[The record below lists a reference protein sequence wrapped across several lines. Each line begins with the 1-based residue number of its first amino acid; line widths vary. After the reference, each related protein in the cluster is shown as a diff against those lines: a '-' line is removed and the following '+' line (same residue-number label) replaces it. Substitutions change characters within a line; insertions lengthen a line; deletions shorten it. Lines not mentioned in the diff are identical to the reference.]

1 MDPIDLDTLSK
12 LSPFELKNELIR
24 HASRQSER
32 LMLNAGRANP
42 NFLAT
47 LPRQAFFELGL
58 FATGEAERSGV
69 SRADGLGG
77 LPKAT
82 GIAARFEQFAQT
94 RREAPGIRFLRAAV
108 AHARRRLACSE
119 ADFLHE
125 LVQGVLGC
133 NYPEPARI
141 LPNAADVIG
150 RYLRQELAGLRPIV
164 GAIDLFAVEGA
175 TAGITYVFNSLRENR
190 LLSPG
195 DKIAIGMPIFSPYIE
210 IPQLDDYRLVE
221 VAIDA
226 DPELGWQYPDRELD
240 KLLDP
245 EIRALLVVNP
255 GNPTSVEDRPGWA
268 QVGLPA
274 SSPNDRQ
281 DLIILTDDVYATFAD
296 DFVSLFATCP
306 YNTILVYSFS
316 KYFGATGWRL
326 GVIAMHENNVL
337 DAKIAA
343 LPQTDRV
350 MLDDRYGSLVVEPRQ
365 LEIHRSDGGGQPE
378 RCAEPYGRA
387 VDAAAG
393 ADGAVRAIS
402 VDGRARLLQTSG
414 QKHDS
419 PTLSDASSRTR
430 LRTARRSKRGR
441 VSTPC
446 SISKCWGPSATAGI
460 LSTGCCATKTRSR
473 SCFGSPTKPASCCCQ
488 GKGLGRPIRRRG
500 SRWRTWMRR
509 ITPGSGT
516 FYARSCRNTSTNI
529 TSKTR
534 LVRVKLKRLYRSGE
548 PWQPALIVIS
558 RAASEGPHGIIGGHN
573 EPRTGRLW
581 FLPS

>member
-1 MDPIDLDTLSK
+1 MNPIDLDTLSK

-175 TAGITYVFNSLRENR
+175 TAGITYVFDSLRENR

-226 DPELGWQYPDRELD
+226 DFELGWQYPDRELD

-255 GNPTSVEDRPGWA
+255 GNPTSAKINQAGLNRIAGIVA
-268 QVGLPA
+268 QH
-274 SSPNDRQ
+274 RK

-326 GVIAMHENNVL
+326 GVIAMHEDNVV
-337 DAKIAA
+337 DARIAA
-343 LPQTDRV
+343 LPKTDRV
-350 MLDDRYGSLVVEPRQ
+350 FLDARYRSLVVDPRQ
-365 LEIHRSDGGGQPE
+365 LKFIDRLAADSRSV
-378 RCAEPYGRA
+378 ALNHT
-387 VDAAAG
+387 AG
-393 ADGAVRAIS
+393 LSTPQQVQMVLFAIS
-402 VDGRARLLQTSG
+402 ALMDE
-414 QKHDS
+414 
-419 PTLSDASSRTR
+419 SDYYKQAV
-430 LRTARRSKRGR
+430 K
-441 VSTPC
+441 ST
-446 SISKCWGPSATAGI
+446 
-460 LSTGCCATKTRSR
+460 
-473 SCFGSPTKPASCCCQ
+473 
-488 GKGLGRPIRRRG
+488 IRRRY
-500 SRWRTWMRR
+500 RTLHQELGVA
-509 ITPGSGT
+509 PPEDQNAVN
-516 FYARSCRNTSTNI
+516 FYAI
-529 TSKTR
+529 LDLEVLGTR
-534 LVRVKLKRLYRSGE
+534 QYGRGFVDWLLHNKNPLEILFRLADEGGVVLLPGKGFGTPHPSARISLANLDEEDYARIGRIIRKIMQEYADEYRRACA
-548 PWQPALIVIS
+548 QPHVI
-558 RAASEGPHGIIGGHN
+558 
-573 EPRTGRLW
+573 
-581 FLPS
+581 